1 MLFSDFLTWNTIL
14 TSITII
20 GYINISNPNCWRIST
35 KVLLSDNVK
44 ISKICFERLAK
55 NNKMEIINHSLKNNI
70 SIKAGRFLLT
80 NSVIINTI
88 NVFNPNGLVNKKSL
102 KKNIKNIS
110 QKGM

>member
-1 MLFSDFLTWNTIL
+1 
-14 TSITII
+14 
-20 GYINISNPNCWRIST
+20 
-35 KVLLSDNVK
+35 
-44 ISKICFERLAK
+44 
-55 NNKMEIINHSLKNNI
+55 MEIINHSLKNNI